1 MQNAAKHASL
11 EPPQKPPPSSS
22 NNLEL
27 QLTNFISLYS
37 NTGNTQ
43 KLRFH
48 HIYIYIYFNVFTW
61 HPWHTRCF
69 DRSKEKNW
77 IAMRKPDF
85 YILLRQ
91 YKIYINRTDTPPR
104 LLLSLCFCSPQPL
117 CFLCLLCC
125 IWCSSLLLPN
135 HVNTAQELQRRS
147 KKLCSA
153 WDSHTLDPQPA
164 IQQLCLWAAEP
175 EARSEQTKCHH
186 IDRDMGEKWPA

>member
-1 MQNAAKHASL
+1 M
-11 EPPQKPPPSSS
+11 
-22 NNLEL
+22 
-27 QLTNFISLYS
+27 Y
-37 NTGNTQ
+37 
-43 KLRFH
+43 LRD
-48 HIYIYIYFNVFTW
+48 I
-61 HPWHTRCF
+61 PWHTRCF

-117 CFLCLLCC
+117 CFLCLLGC
-125 IWCSSLLLPN
+125 IWCNSLLLPN

-153 WDSHTLDPQPA
+153 WDSHTRTHSLQGLQFSNFVFELLNLKATWVQKTQNMLEHWMDLLHLKI
-164 IQQLCLWAAEP
+164 IQSNLP
-175 EARSEQTKCHH
+175 KHSFYPT
-186 IDRDMGEKWPA
+186 